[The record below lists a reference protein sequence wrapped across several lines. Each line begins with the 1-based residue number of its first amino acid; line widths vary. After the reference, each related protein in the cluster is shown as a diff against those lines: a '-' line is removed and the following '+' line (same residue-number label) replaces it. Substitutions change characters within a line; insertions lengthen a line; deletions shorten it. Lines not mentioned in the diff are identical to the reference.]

1 MKTNDVMM
9 PSCERC
15 HTVRQPFDTSNC
27 HWKKIKKYKTCND
40 VILFSVKTQDTCQ
53 FYSCQEKSCKW
64 FNTTDI
70 GIQQAIQSNILFKV
84 VNTSILWY
92 FVSFKQNIAEFK

>member
-1 MKTNDVMM
+1 MM
-9 PSCERC
+9 SWCPLVKGVTLWGNPLIQAIVIE
-15 HTVRQPFDTSNC
+15 
-27 HWKKIKKYKTCND
+27 KKIKKYKTCND

-84 VNTSILWY
+84 VNSSILWY